1 MHVTATACEALSR
14 LLERRAT
21 PDRCL
26 RLSTN
31 QGNYRFVIDEVIE
44 HDIVYQFEGR
54 AVLAVS
60 ETVSRDLWGI
70 TVDTAP
76 FDDGSVDG
84 GTKQKLIFRKAK
96 QGEPLDAVRDDA
108 PMVPPEWR
116 ATQHAQLLAEIAEI
130 GKQIQSLRG
139 STKSMVRDQLQTLEA
154 SRQEKWDAIRA
165 IWAGDGGWHKMNGLG
180 TGNGAHQPNAK

>member
-1 MHVTATACEALSR
+1 MHVTATACEALSK

-54 AVLAVS
+54 VVLAVS

-70 TVDTAP
+70 TVDTSP
-76 FDDGSVDG
+76 QDDG
-84 GTKQKLIFRKAK
+84 KQKLIFRKAQ
-96 QGEPLDAVRDDA
+96 QGEPLEAVRDDA

-116 ATQHAQLLAEIAEI
+116 ATQHAQLLTEIAEI
-130 GKQIQSLRG
+130 GKQIQTLRG

-180 TGNGAHQPNAK
+180 AGHSNGNSNGVHQPNAK